1 MHPVRL
7 YELPDGGIDERISCL
22 SSLKHFPLVARLISL
37 PVDTPSALLKL
48 DLIGKGEIIRDMIP
62 ELSPDEFTQK
72 GF

>member
-7 YELPDGGIDERISCL
+7 YELPDGGIDERISGLPCL
-22 SSLKHFPLVARLISL
+22 EHLPLVARLISL
-37 PVDTPSALLKL
+37 PVDTPSSLLEL
-48 DLIGKGEIIRDMIP
+48 DLIDKGEIIRDMIP